1 MQVEAAQA
9 PDYAHAVRLE
19 RIGVRY
25 GHVVALS
32 SIKFRVGAPKI
43 GDNGA
48 GRARTTGQSV

>member
-19 RIGVRY
+19 RIGMRY